1 LINLAREM
9 DKKAP
14 PPAQT
19 FPISLQQWQN
29 DYSKRP
35 TQQQLMDLTNEK
47 NQLQTQLT
55 YTQNLISNDYSQ
67 RPSLQTFNNLKT
79 ELEKEKT

>member
-1 LINLAREM
+1 M

-35 TQQQLMDLTNEK
+35 TQQQLTDLTNEK
-47 NQLQTQLT
+47 NQELNYQST
-55 YTQNLISNDYSQ
+55 NLLARITAAEQ
-67 RPSLQTFNNLKT
+67 
-79 ELEKEKT
+79 ELNKEKT